1 MSPQALYGWRRFLL
15 RLFGCTLGP
24 GVLIRPTAEI
34 TYPWKVSIG
43 AFSWIGDQVTL
54 YSLGEIDIADNVVVS
69 QRSYLCTGSHDF
81 STPTFDIFAA
91 PIVIEAESWIATD
104 VFVAPGVRVG
114 RGAVI
119 GTRSTVLHDAPP
131 MMICFGNPAKP
142 IRPRF
147 ANLA

>member
-1 MSPQALYGWRRFLL
+1 
-15 RLFGCTLGP
+15 LGP

-147 ANLA
+147 ANPA